1 MQIGK
6 GQQLKPSVLDFPT
19 LDELKTAQPD
29 LDSSQKQSPSK
40 IEPPVTDLTPDVA
53 PQGNRRRESFPLR
66 AVAALCE
73 RTTGKSLYL
82 EAAPVQFSLESNKVL
97 AGRLFEAIKDWVYE
111 QICHSQRILG
121 LSENAQEMV
130 AGSDRCVFID
140 AWCGLGGGKRLRAG
154 SLYLQ
159 PLLIA
164 LVALKP
170 SHCGGTGDCWRSQ
183 RTGETIQFVLN
194 EALHASLRK
203 SALQSRN
210 RIVV

>member
-1 MQIGK
+1 M
-6 GQQLKPSVLDFPT
+6 
-19 LDELKTAQPD
+19 
-29 LDSSQKQSPSK
+29 
-40 IEPPVTDLTPDVA
+40 
-53 PQGNRRRESFPLR
+53 
-66 AVAALCE
+66 
-73 RTTGKSLYL
+73 

-140 AWCGLGGGKRLRAG
+140 AWCGLGGGKRLRSG

-159 PLLIA
+159 PLLIV
-164 LVALKP
+164 LVVPKP
-170 SHCGGTGDCWRSQ
+170 SNCGGTRDWRSQ
-183 RTGETIQFVLN
+183 RTGGTIQSVLD